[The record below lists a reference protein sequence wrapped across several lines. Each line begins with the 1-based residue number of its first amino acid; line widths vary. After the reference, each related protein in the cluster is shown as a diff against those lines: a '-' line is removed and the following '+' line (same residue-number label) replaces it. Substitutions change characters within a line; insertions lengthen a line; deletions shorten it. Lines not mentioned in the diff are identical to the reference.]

1 MPKKLNQTINNQ
13 VAFINNFTV
22 NYLFLLSFVP
32 IFGLLLAKIIFSPDS
47 CSKIMAIYVLITNFI
62 VVFLVVNQQLFTKY
76 FVLILLFTLF
86 NFGLLFVAKKSRH
99 PTPK

>member
-1 MPKKLNQTINNQ
+1 MQKKLNQTISNQ
-13 VAFINNFTV
+13 VAFINYFTV

-32 IFGLLLAKIIFSPDS
+32 IFCLLLAKIIFSPDS

-76 FVLILLFTLF
+76 FVLILLFSLF
-86 NFGLLFVAKKSRH
+86 NFGLLFVAKK
-99 PTPK
+99 

>member
-1 MPKKLNQTINNQ
+1 MSKKLNQTINNQ

-32 IFGLLLAKIIFSPDS
+32 IFGLLLAKIIVSPDLS
-47 CSKIMAIYVLITNFI
+47 SKIMAIYVLITNFI

-86 NFGLLFVAKKSRH
+86 NFGLLFVAKK
-99 PTPK
+99 

>member
-32 IFGLLLAKIIFSPDS
+32 IFGLLLAKIIFSPDF

-76 FVLILLFTLF
+76 FVLILLFSLF
-86 NFGLLFVAKKSRH
+86 NFGLLFVAKK
-99 PTPK
+99 

>member
-1 MPKKLNQTINNQ
+1 MSKKLNQTINNQ
-13 VAFINNFTV
+13 VAFTNNFTV

-32 IFGLLLAKIIFSPDS
+32 IFGLLLVKIIVSSDLS
-47 CSKIMAIYVLITNFI
+47 GKIMAIYVLITNFI

-86 NFGLLFVAKKSRH
+86 NFGLLFVAKK
-99 PTPK
+99 